1 MKKFLTFVLLAAM
14 MLSLVVVSTSAAA
27 WDGTTVSESL
37 KGEGT
42 AEKPYLIETGADLA
56 FLAKTVN
63 EGEAYI
69 GKYFTQTAD
78 IDLGNKEW
86 TPIGNLGK
94 PFSGVYNGQG
104 HKITGFSMT
113 QSKVLMGLF
122 GHIAATND
130 TEAGIANLT
139 LEGNI
144 TVEESKQESYIGG
157 LSATI

>member
-1 MKKFLTFVLLAAM
+1 MIHYFLSVPLDIISFLWYNYSTYETLFQIIFMKGMDQNMKKFLTLALIAAM
-14 MLSLVVVSTSAAA
+14 MLSMIVVGTSAAA

-63 EGEAYI
+63 EGEAYE

-86 TPIGNLGK
+86 TPIGE
-94 PFSGVYNGQG
+94 F
-104 HKITGFSMT
+104 
-113 QSKVLMGLF
+113 
-122 GHIAATND
+122 
-130 TEAGIANLT
+130 
-139 LEGNI
+139 
-144 TVEESKQESYIGG
+144 
-157 LSATI
+157 